1 MMKRIALTVAVLS
14 VFVGGWAAAQFPAYY
29 PKEGFQRV
37 GIVDDIQLDRQV
49 IVINDV
55 PYNLANNFIVHS
67 ETSYSVPV
75 SQLRLGGQ
83 VGYKTA
89 GRGRLISEI
98 WLLPNNYKSPRQR
111 R

>member
-1 MMKRIALTVAVLS
+1 MTKKIVLMIAALVLVAS
-14 VFVGGWAAAQFPAYY
+14 NFAYAQFPAYY
-29 PKEGFQRV
+29 PKAGFQRV
-37 GIVDDIQLDRQV
+37 GTLDSVQLDRQV

-55 PYNLANNFIVHS
+55 PYNLANNLIVHS
-67 ETSYSVPV
+67 EAAFSVPT
-75 SQLRLGGQ
+75 SKLRIGGQ

-98 WLLPNNYKSPRQR
+98 WLLPNNYKDPQQR